1 MYWCWVFSADWSR
14 IVVFIYLT
22 QVQAIR
28 SITIVV
34 FHVICCVKSEHRS
47 WFLTV
52 PTVNSWQSFW
62 LRLFTLASISLK
74 IKFHRINTSQ
84 NLYYKNST
92 TILPKI
98 RLFAPADIRVC
109 VGNDHFLCKWRND
122 DIYINRVSWNN
133 FVKIAS
139 FTIQIK
145 PGKLLV

>member
-22 QVQAIR
+22 QLQAIR

-84 NLYYKNST
+84 NLCYKNST
-92 TILPKI
+92 TILAKI
-98 RLFAPADIRVC
+98 LLSLLRIS
-109 VGNDHFLCKWRND
+109 G
-122 DIYINRVSWNN
+122 
-133 FVKIAS
+133 FVLEMIISYANEET
-139 FTIQIK
+139 TISTSIVFHEIILL
-145 PGKLLV
+145 KLLRLQYK